1 MKILMATDGSESSEG
16 AAKFLTGLNFS
27 ADDEINVLHVITWTP
42 VLTEWESLY
51 ENFAE
56 IKDKVVPKI
65 LDSATGILEATG
77 AKVSGVFTEGIAEKA
92 IIDSSVDS
100 GADLIVMGARGLRG
114 IESYIVGSVTK
125 AVAVKSHKPVLA
137 VKPPQWE
144 RSGGLKVI
152 FATDGSEHSIAM
164 AKTLASFPFPED
176 TEITLLSVISSSLTD
191 IPERFAVEINDRVK
205 NIVAAERE
213 KEFRETEKTMKDT
226 LDSLGGKFNKIE
238 KLTKQGD
245 PSEEIMKAAEEMKAD
260 IIAVGSSGMS
270 GIKGMLGSVSRYVLN
285 HSSCSVLI
293 GKA

>member
-27 ADDEINVLHVITWTP
+27 ANDEINVLHVITWTP

-51 ENFAE
+51 ENFSE
-56 IKDKVVPKI
+56 IKDEIVPKI

-77 AKVSGVFTEGIAEKA
+77 AKVSGIFTEGIADMA
-92 IIDSSVDS
+92 IIDSAADS

-114 IESYIVGSVTK
+114 LESYIVGSVAK

-137 VKPPQWE
+137 VKPPQWK
-144 RSGGLKVI
+144 RSGGLKVL

-164 AKTLASFPFPED
+164 ARTLASFPFPED

-191 IPERFAVEINDRVK
+191 IPERFSVEISDRVK

-213 KEFRETEKTMKDT
+213 KEFGEAEKTMKDT

-260 IIAVGSSGMS
+260 IIAVGSGGMS
-270 GIKGMLGSVSRYVLN
+270 GIKGLLGSVSRYVLN

-293 GKA
+293 GKV

>member
-1 MKILMATDGSESSEG
+1 MKILITTDGSESSEG

-65 LDSATGILEATG
+65 LESATGILEATG
-77 AKVSGVFTEGIAEKA
+77 AKVNGIFTEGLADKA

-114 IESYIVGSVTK
+114 FESYIVGSVAK

-144 RSGGLKVI
+144 RSGGLKVL
-152 FATDGSEHSIAM
+152 FASDGSEHSIAM
-164 AKTLASFPFPED
+164 GKTLASLPFQED
-176 TEITLLSVISSSLTD
+176 TEVTLLSVISSSLTD

-213 KEFRETEKTMKDT
+213 KEFGEAEKTMKDT

-245 PSEEIMKAAEEMKAD
+245 PSEEILKVAEEMKAD

-270 GIKGMLGSVSRYVLN
+270 GIKGLLGSVSRYVLN

>member
-1 MKILMATDGSESSEG
+1 MKILIATDGSESSEG
-16 AAKFLTGLNFS
+16 AAKFLRGLNFS
-27 ADDEINVLHVITWTP
+27 ADDEINALHVISWTP
-42 VLTEWESLY
+42 VLNEWESLY

-77 AKVSGVFTEGIAEKA
+77 AKVSGTFAEGLADKV

-114 IESYIVGSVTK
+114 LESYIVGSVTK

-137 VKPPQWE
+137 VKPPQWN
-144 RSGGLKVI
+144 RSGGLKVL

-176 TEITLLSVISSSLTD
+176 TEITLLSVISSPLTD
-191 IPERFAVEINDRVK
+191 IPERFAVEINDRIK
-205 NIVAAERE
+205 NIVAAERG
-213 KEFRETEKTMKDT
+213 KEFGEAEKTIDET
-226 LDSLGGKFNKIE
+226 LGLLGGKFGKAD
-238 KLTKQGD
+238 KMTRQGD
-245 PSEEIMKAAEEMKAD
+245 PSEEILKATEEVNAD

-293 GKA
+293 GKT

>member
-27 ADDEINVLHVITWTP
+27 VNDEINVLHVITWTP

-56 IKDKVVPKI
+56 IRDEIVPKI

-77 AKVSGVFTEGIAEKA
+77 AKVSGIFTEGVADRS

-100 GADLIVMGARGLRG
+100 GADLIVIGARGLRG
-114 IESYIVGSVTK
+114 LESYIVGSVAK

-137 VKPPQWE
+137 VKPPQWKRAGE
-144 RSGGLKVI
+144 LKVL
-152 FATDGSEHSIAM
+152 FATDGSEYSIAM
-164 AKTLASFPFPED
+164 AKSLASLPLPED
-176 TEITLLSVISSSLTD
+176 TEITLLSVISSTITD
-191 IPERFAVEINDRVK
+191 IPERLSVEIDDKIK
-205 NIVAAERE
+205 NIVAAKRE
-213 KEFRETEKTMKDT
+213 TEFREAEKTIDET
-226 LDSLGGKFNKIE
+226 FGSLEGKFKNVNTMI
-238 KLTKQGD
+238 KQGD
-245 PSEEIMKAAEEMKAD
+245 PSEEILKAAEEMNAD

-270 GIKGMLGSVSRYVLN
+270 GIKGLLGSVSRYVLN

-293 GKA
+293 GKI